1 MNEDFEEPVPQCLL
15 DASGDPAVHAAL
27 SGIFRRNRHETDGDP
42 EQLARSVL
50 EQLCLPDTSLLA
62 DVGGLRF
69 TVEVF
74 PAHPGCIIHASVW
87 DEDVWREVDELPL
100 RMDE

>member
-1 MNEDFEEPVPQCLL
+1 MSEDFAEPMPQCLL
-15 DASGDPAVHAAL
+15 DASDDPAVRAAL
-27 SGIFRRNRHETDGDP
+27 SAIFRRNRHETDGEP
-42 EQLARSVL
+42 EELARSVL
-50 EQLCLPDTSLLA
+50 LQLSRPDTSLVA
-62 DVGGLRF
+62 DVGGMRF

-100 RMDE
+100 GMDA